1 MAAFLLIL
9 LVLVALGTNEAVG
22 FYYTHCEDR
31 ELFDCLMNQV
41 EEDEAEEDE
50 KTVTATGVY
59 AYKGNSVTVTMNI
72 PLTGGAV
79 TGSVSGTCEG
89 SFKGTYNGQP
99 NGAIS
104 ASMAGVCAP
113 FFVNIPAS
121 AEFIGSVN
129 KTGKTVPVTFNGRG
143 GGIKHEGAMTLTYP

>member
-1 MAAFLLIL
+1 MAFLLIL
-9 LVLVALGTNEAVG
+9 LILLMVGSNEALGY
-22 FYYTHCEDR
+22 YYTHCKDR
-31 ELFDCLMNQV
+31 ELLECLMSGV
-41 EEDEAEEDE
+41 EEDEPGEGD
-50 KTVTATGVY
+50 VVATGVY
-59 AYKGNSVTVTMNI
+59 EYKGNSVTVTMNI

-79 TGSVSGTCEG
+79 TGTVSGTCEG
-89 SFKGTYNGQP
+89 NFKGTYNGQP

-129 KTGKTVPVTFNGRG
+129 KTGKTVPVTFAGRG
-143 GGIKHEGAMTLTYP
+143 GGITHEGAMTLTYP